1 MQTLA
6 DARQAVDDTQ
16 EKLDFYESLAQGR
29 GSEELLAD
37 FRDKIKASQDQLKF
51 IEWVDNKFYKNTGA
65 DLRRKAEINLA
76 LAGTRQNLAALL
88 AQYNWFTGKPSE
100 TLLAEIRAVLNL
112 AKARQEDAQRE
123 LDRLNDSTNKDD
135 LNAARARLAAAR
147 ATLNLSEVIAPF
159 NGTVTQA
166 LAQAGDRIAPGH
178 LAFQVDDLTH
188 LLIDLQISE
197 ADINRIAVGQAV
209 TVTVDAVPGKS
220 YTAIVTS
227 VDLSGHKERNEVDFT
242 VTVALTDAD
251 ELVKPGMT
259 AVVAITTP
267 AQ

>member
-1 MQTLA
+1 M
-6 DARQAVDDTQ
+6 
-16 EKLDFYESLAQGR
+16 
-29 GSEELLAD
+29 
-37 FRDKIKASQDQLKF
+37 
-51 IEWVDNKFYKNTGA
+51 
-65 DLRRKAEINLA
+65 
-76 LAGTRQNLAALL
+76 
-88 AQYNWFTGKPSE
+88 
-100 TLLAEIRAVLNL
+100 
-112 AKARQEDAQRE
+112 
-123 LDRLNDSTNKDD
+123 DRLNDSTNKDD